1 MKILAIQN
9 RMGIGDT
16 VIFLPF
22 IRAIYKKFNTPIS
35 LLVKESSKADQFLYQ
50 TNYIKEIIFLERNEN
65 KKRHEGFFGSL
76 KLVNDLKKYNFDK
89 VFIFNSSIR
98 YNLIAR
104 LSKIPEIYQYPLF
117 QKNKQHLIETPRK
130 FLKNKISSD
139 VKEDPIIELDEISV
153 LEAIKKYKINK
164 DNLNILLGIGGSGP
178 TKRIPANTFIK
189 VIGKISERKK
199 SRFFL
204 ATGKKA
210 EEQLILKEILD
221 SKYKNL
227 CSSLDDLTIKQTLPI
242 IKNCDISICND
253 TGFGH
258 LSSALGVKTISL
270 IADAPLLYGNYSS
283 LMFPITPD
291 GVEIVTHGTNGK
303 NKINSDKIFEKF
315 LELSS

>member
-130 FLKNKISSD
+130 FLKNKISSN

-204 ATGKKA
+204 ATGKKT

>member
-104 LSKIPEIYQYPLF
+104 LSKIQEIYQYPLF

-130 FLKNKISSD
+130 FLKNKISSN

-204 ATGKKA
+204 ATGKKT